1 MLLSSEDI
9 ICIELGILLSSWPST
24 CLNLNKLFLFG
35 IIMMGK
41 AAGAG
46 KCAFEMISLRLKVA
60 HHKKKS
66 CPALFCKLAVFT
78 TEMLKE
84 VWLIKILKNSLG
96 LLFFCGRCADLMAFS
111 TNLIRKTFLSRTE
124 KFGSFLFLPS
134 AKSLENGRLS
144 FCFSRQKV
152 EPVT

>member
-96 LLFFCGRCADLMAFS
+96 LLFFVVDV
-111 TNLIRKTFLSRTE
+111 LIWWLSQQI
-124 KFGSFLFLPS
+124 
-134 AKSLENGRLS
+134 SLEKHFYQELRDLGAFYFYLVLKAWKMDVLVS
-144 FCFSRQKV
+144 VSVDKKSSR
-152 EPVT
+152 

>member
-35 IIMMGK
+35 IINMGK

-46 KCAFEMISLRLKVA
+46 KWAFEMISLRLKVA
-60 HHKKKS
+60 HHTKKS
-66 CPALFCKLAVFT
+66 RPALFCKLAVFT

-84 VWLIKILKNSLG
+84 VWLIKRLKNSLG
-96 LLFFCGRCADLMAFS
+96 LLFFFCGRCTDLMPFS

-124 KFGSFLFLPS
+124 RFGSFLFLPS

-144 FCFSRQKV
+144 FCFSRQKSNR
-152 EPVT
+152 